1 MDAAGAYFQ
10 GEAFGV
16 IARADQ
22 SLLAFGYVQT
32 VVGNGLSPQQPAVW
46 PLAAGVNVF
55 GAPTVLAP
63 VVAGTSAVTRAGSKR
78 TDKVTVVGASG
89 GTPTAT
95 YWQNAV
101 APVNL
106 NSAPGVPASIQGTAC
121 GVTFFPDPVNK
132 TQTDDLVV
140 GVVETKAKGVKMH
153 HAFAWF
159 SSPNG
164 GAPFSSVDIMVSAGV
179 PVNNAFGNG
188 VNGSLTVVGQAR
200 DATGRHGFLAMNTTP
215 ANPAAGAWTVQ
226 YIISD
231 VNDPNTGTPK
241 EWIITAVYAINDA
254 GLLLGTAQEGQG
266 AAPTPVLLIPNPN
279 NRVAGAA
286 AAPPGPG

>member
-1 MDAAGAYFQ
+1 M
-10 GEAFGV
+10 
-16 IARADQ
+16 
-22 SLLAFGYVQT
+22 
-32 VVGNGLSPQQPAVW
+32 
-46 PLAAGVNVF
+46 
-55 GAPTVLAP
+55 
-63 VVAGTSAVTRAGSKR
+63 AGTDAVICAGSKR
-78 TDKVTVVGASG
+78 TDNVTSVGYSG
-89 GTPTAT
+89 GLAA

-106 NSAPGVPASIQGTAC
+106 NAALGVPKSISGNAL
-121 GVTFFPDPVNK
+121 GVTFFPDPVTPK
-132 TQTDDLVV
+132 TTDDLVV
-140 GVVETKAKGVKMH
+140 GVVETNGFNQGQAVKENR
-153 HAFAWF
+153 AFAWF
-159 SSPNG
+159 SSKNG
-164 GAPFSSVDIMVSAGV
+164 FSSVDIMVSAKV
-179 PVNNAFGNG
+179 TVKWAAAQG
-188 VNGSLTVVGQAR
+188 VNGSLTVVGSTQ
-200 DATGRHGFLAMNTTP
+200 DALGHHGFLAMNTTP